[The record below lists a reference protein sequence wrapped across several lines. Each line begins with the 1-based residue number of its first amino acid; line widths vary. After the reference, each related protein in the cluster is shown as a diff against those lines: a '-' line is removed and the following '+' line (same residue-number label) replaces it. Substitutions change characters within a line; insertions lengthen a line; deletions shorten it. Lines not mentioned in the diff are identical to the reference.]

1 MMTGLPRIARLT
13 GTLLPGLLLAAC
25 ASQVPVNIREAPPG
39 NPAVAQV
46 RANPDEHQSQQVRW
60 GGEILQTENRENA
73 TWLTVLARP
82 LAGNGKPDLTD
93 ESGGRFIA
101 HIPAFLDPKV
111 YKAERNVTVRG
122 AVQGSETRQV
132 GEFPYSY
139 PVVEATDWYLWP
151 KEVEYPPDYYYPWW
165 YYDPWYYDPWY
176 RYPYYYPHTHTHKK
190 DKQ

>member
-1 MMTGLPRIARLT
+1 MMRTSALSRIARLP
-13 GTLLPGLLLAAC
+13 GTLLPALLLAAC

-39 NPAVAQV
+39 NPPLGQV
-46 RANPDEHQSQQVRW
+46 RGTPGEYQSQQVRW
-60 GGEILQTENRENA
+60 GGEILETENRESA

-82 LAGNGKPDLTD
+82 LASNGKPDLTD
-93 ESGGRFIA
+93 DSPGRFIA
-101 HIPAFLDPKV
+101 RIPAFLDPKV

-122 AVQGSETRQV
+122 ALQGSETRQV

-151 KEVEYPPDYYYPWW
+151 IEVEYPSDYYYPW

-176 RYPYYYPHTHTHKK
+176 RYPYYYPHYRKK
-190 DKQ
+190 DKK